1 MMFKELKE
9 YNEVEGLKD
18 NTGFNK
24 EKFMEFVTEEPI
36 SIFRPM
42 NMIYSYGCIA
52 NELSV
57 NGINEIDMTDS
68 QRQNVIHKIFMW
80 YKKHPENLNN
90 LLQYFIETHY
100 EDYEL
105 GNVCSCC
112 GDCVSTFRMTI

>member
-9 YNEVEGLKD
+9 YNKVEELKD

-36 SIFRPM
+36 SMFRPM

-57 NGINEIDMTDS
+57 NNINEIDMTDS

-80 YKKHPENLNN
+80 YKKHPGHLNN
-90 LLQYFIETHY
+90 LLQYFIEVNA
-100 EDYEL
+100 EDYDMSKPCE
-105 GNVCSCC
+105 CC
-112 GDCVSTFRMTI
+112 GDIVTTFKLTI